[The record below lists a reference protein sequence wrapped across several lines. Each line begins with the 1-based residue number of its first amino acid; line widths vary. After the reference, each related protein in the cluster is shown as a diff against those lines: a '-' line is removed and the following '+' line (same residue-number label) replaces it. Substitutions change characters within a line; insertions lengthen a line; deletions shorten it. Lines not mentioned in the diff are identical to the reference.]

1 MMRLGFRALV
11 VLGLAIASCA
21 PAITSPPRVTGEVE
35 SSTPEATEV
44 AEYTWNQL
52 LMRDGIA
59 PIYEPE
65 FVPASEAGYD
75 DDELVMGV
83 AIDGEARAYPV
94 GLLNGREM
102 VNDELVTAV
111 LYRSRARPDGERRGT
126 GVWQSGCSLYECDDL
141 VGS

>member
-1 MMRLGFRALV
+1 MRLGFWALV
-11 VLGLAIASCA
+11 VLALALASCG
-21 PAITSPPRVTGEVE
+21 PTITSPPRVTEEAE

-83 AIDGEARAYPV
+83 AIDGEAKAYPV

-102 VNDELVTAV
+102 VNDELAGTPILVT
-111 LYRSRARPDGERRGT
+111 
-126 GVWQSGCSLYECDDL
+126 W
-141 VGS
+141 